1 MWFTVIEYL
10 DAGMVL
16 KPHSCPDPNR
26 SRPVAKRNA
35 GVQTVEWSIG
45 TQFPHWARVPS
56 EGLGVKVL
64 QKLNDLSWL

>member
-45 TQFPHWARVPS
+45 TQCMGQSP
-56 EGLGVKVL
+56 
-64 QKLNDLSWL
+64 Q